1 MLWIKEN
8 ISKMP
13 SFNAF
18 NRHVSTIEESVEMNP
33 ALCIDTCKSLVE
45 GICKTILTN
54 KNTNYSQDAKFQV
67 LVKQTVEALMLSVES
82 HKERYSELARRISSV
97 MQEISEI
104 RNKSGFASHGQ
115 DIKSFSVNYS
125 LALFAYK
132 ISDAIGGFILHYY

>member
-1 MLWIKEN
+1 MLWIKEY

-13 SFNAF
+13 SFNSF

-67 LVKQTVEALMLSVES
+67 LVKQTVEAL
-82 HKERYSELARRISSV
+82 RR
-97 MQEISEI
+97 
-104 RNKSGFASHGQ
+104 
-115 DIKSFSVNYS
+115 
-125 LALFAYK
+125 
-132 ISDAIGGFILHYY
+132 